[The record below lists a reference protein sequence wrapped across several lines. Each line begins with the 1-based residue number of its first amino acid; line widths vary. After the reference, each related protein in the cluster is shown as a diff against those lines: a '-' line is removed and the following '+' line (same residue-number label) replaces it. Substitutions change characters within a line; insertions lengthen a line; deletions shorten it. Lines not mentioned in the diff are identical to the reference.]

1 MRRRSIVML
10 IVLAAIAI
18 ATVVAMRGEEG
29 GRLRTWLASLHGQA
43 RH

>member
-10 IVLAAIAI
+10 IVLAALAV
-18 ATVVAMRGEEG
+18 ATSVAMHREEG
-29 GRLRTWLASLHGQA
+29 GRLRTWLASLHGPA

>member
-1 MRRRSIVML
+1 MRRSSIVML

-18 ATVVAMRGEEG
+18 ATAVAMHGEGG
-29 GRLRTWLASLHGQA
+29 GRLRTWLSSLHGPA